1 MAKKN
6 RPKKSKALVVW
17 AIVTVIVLLA
27 DCVGN
32 YLVVG
37 LPGSMN
43 SLLDKPMAAIGEAID
58 FKLSAGELGGLM
70 DTLFGSQR
78 PIYSDEV
85 TSVYPTQKATNKA
98 EAFANAQEVN
108 LKLAEEGFVLL
119 KNENAALPMN
129 KGARISVFSK
139 NSVNLSYG
147 GSGSGGFDTSN
158 NKNLYESLN
167 DAGFITN
174 PTLKRFYES
183 SQSGPV
189 RTANSSDL
197 DNGDNQK
204 IATAETPQ
212 SKYTDAVKN
221 SYADYSDAALVVIT
235 RIGGEGFDLPR
246 YQGDSEGAVSPD
258 SHYLELD
265 QNEIDLLTA
274 VTDGTFKRVVVVF
287 NTPSSFEA
295 TFLKDSAYAAI
306 ADKIDAAVWIGFTG
320 SNGITA
326 LGEILN
332 GDVNPSGR
340 LVDTWA
346 ADFTKNPSFVN
357 FGTGCLPDTTD
368 KYDGGMYYSVDYEEG
383 IYVGYRYYETRG
395 ETDGEDWYNANVVYP
410 FGYGLSYTTFDWTV
424 GDASASEIELG
435 TTITVPVTVKNT
447 GSVAGKEV
455 VQLYAS
461 APYTLGGI
469 EKAHKVLVGFAKT
482 KLLQPGESETVTV
495 SFDPYSAASYDYR
508 DANSNGFSGYELEA
522 GEYTLYVSRN
532 AHESEK
538 AIALKLAA
546 DVQIATDPT
555 TDSEVVNRYTDSE
568 NFLDS
573 DWQLD
578 AMLSRADWEGTWPT
592 PQTAQQHAGTDRLYE
607 EIRSEEHNNPTDF
620 DSEEYPWFG
629 EEPTLTLRDLLP
641 SAEAEGYEPVVS
653 YDDERW
659 EELMM
664 GCDEEEMIALI
675 NNGAYHTLAME
686 SVGLPATIH
695 GDGPSGFT
703 CFMSKEQVN
712 GTCQYVSEPVM
723 ASTWNINLMNEL
735 GEAIGEEGTI
745 GDKAT
750 GQPYSSIYAPGVNI
764 HRSPFGG
771 RCSEYFSEDPFISGM
786 MGAAEVQGIQS
797 RGVLPT
803 VKHFVA
809 NEQETHRSIG
819 GDLSWL
825 SEQALREIYLKP
837 FEYTVKL
844 GETRGI
850 MTSFNRIGTRWT
862 GGDYRLLTEILRN
875 EWGFNGLVI
884 CDFNTIPQ
892 YMIPRMMFYAGGS
905 LDLATQQSAMWTDCD
920 TSDAGDAIVL
930 MRAVKDVMYALVNSN
945 AMNAEVIGYNPPIW
959 QEYLHWINIGAFTLV
974 GVWLVLAI
982 VRTVRCNKR
991 QKAKIAAA
999 NAAK

>member
-119 KNENAALPMN
+119 KNENAALPLN

-167 DAGFITN
+167 DAGFVIN
-174 PTLKRFYES
+174 PTLKNFYES

-295 TFLKDSAYAAI
+295 TFLKDSAYAAFE
-306 ADKIDAAVWIGFTG
+306 DKIDAAVWIGFTG

-357 FGTGCLPDTTD
+357 FGTGCLPDTTTS
-368 KYDGGMYYSVDYEEG
+368 MM
-383 IYVGYRYYETRG
+383 
-395 ETDGEDWYNANVVYP
+395 AAC
-410 FGYGLSYTTFDWTV
+410 TTPWT
-424 GDASASEIELG
+424 
-435 TTITVPVTVKNT
+435 TK
-447 GSVAGKEV
+447 
-455 VQLYAS
+455 
-461 APYTLGGI
+461 
-469 EKAHKVLVGFAKT
+469 KAFT
-482 KLLQPGESETVTV
+482 S
-495 SFDPYSAASYDYR
+495 
-508 DANSNGFSGYELEA
+508 
-522 GEYTLYVSRN
+522 
-532 AHESEK
+532 
-538 AIALKLAA
+538 AIATMRRAA
-546 DVQIATDPT
+546 KPT
-555 TDSEVVNRYTDSE
+555 ART
-568 NFLDS
+568 
-573 DWQLD
+573 
-578 AMLSRADWEGTWPT
+578 GTMPT
-592 PQTAQQHAGTDRLYE
+592 SS
-607 EIRSEEHNNPTDF
+607 I
-620 DSEEYPWFG
+620 
-629 EEPTLTLRDLLP
+629 P
-641 SAEAEGYEPVVS
+641 SATA
-653 YDDERW
+653 
-659 EELMM
+659 
-664 GCDEEEMIALI
+664 
-675 NNGAYHTLAME
+675 
-686 SVGLPATIH
+686 
-695 GDGPSGFT
+695 
-703 CFMSKEQVN
+703 
-712 GTCQYVSEPVM
+712 
-723 ASTWNINLMNEL
+723 
-735 GEAIGEEGTI
+735 
-745 GDKAT
+745 
-750 GQPYSSIYAPGVNI
+750 
-764 HRSPFGG
+764 
-771 RCSEYFSEDPFISGM
+771 
-786 MGAAEVQGIQS
+786 
-797 RGVLPT
+797 
-803 VKHFVA
+803 
-809 NEQETHRSIG
+809 
-819 GDLSWL
+819 
-825 SEQALREIYLKP
+825 
-837 FEYTVKL
+837 
-844 GETRGI
+844 
-850 MTSFNRIGTRWT
+850 
-862 GGDYRLLTEILRN
+862 
-875 EWGFNGLVI
+875 
-884 CDFNTIPQ
+884 
-892 YMIPRMMFYAGGS
+892 
-905 LDLATQQSAMWTDCD
+905 
-920 TSDAGDAIVL
+920 
-930 MRAVKDVMYALVNSN
+930 
-945 AMNAEVIGYNPPIW
+945 
-959 QEYLHWINIGAFTLV
+959 
-974 GVWLVLAI
+974 
-982 VRTVRCNKR
+982 
-991 QKAKIAAA
+991 
-999 NAAK
+999 

>member
-37 LPGSMN
+37 LPGNMN

-167 DAGFITN
+167 DAGFVTN
-174 PTLKRFYES
+174 PTLKNFYES

-212 SKYTDAVKN
+212 NKYSDAVKN

-295 TFLKDSAYAAI
+295 TFLKDSAYAAFE
-306 ADKIDAAVWIGFTG
+306 DKIDAAVWIGFTG

-424 GDASASEIELG
+424 GDVSAREIELG

-447 GSVAGKEV
+447 GSVAGKDV

-538 AIALKLAA
+538 AIALNLAA
-546 DVQIATDPT
+546 DVQIGTDPT

-578 AMLSRADWEGTWPT
+578 TMLSRADWEGTWPT

-629 EEPTLTLRDLLP
+629 EEPTLTRDLLP

-982 VRTVRCNKR
+982 VHTVRCNKR
-991 QKAKIAAA
+991 QKAKFAAA

>member
-37 LPGSMN
+37 LPGNMN

-85 TSVYPTQKATNKA
+85 TSVYPSQKATNKA

-167 DAGFITN
+167 DAGFVTN

-212 SKYTDAVKN
+212 NKYTDAVKK

-295 TFLKDSAYAAI
+295 TFLKDSAYAAF

-424 GDASASEIELG
+424 GDVSASEIELG

-447 GSVAGKEV
+447 GSVAGKDV

-538 AIALKLAA
+538 AIALNLAA
-546 DVQIATDPT
+546 DVQIGTDPT

-568 NFLDS
+568 DFLDS

-771 RCSEYFSEDPFISGM
+771 RCSEYFSEDSFISGM

-959 QEYLHWINIGAFTLV
+959 QEYLHWINNGAFTLV

-991 QKAKIAAA
+991 QKAKFAAA

>member
-37 LPGSMN
+37 LPGNMN

-167 DAGFITN
+167 DAGFVTN

-212 SKYTDAVKN
+212 NKYTDAVRN

-295 TFLKDSAYAAI
+295 TFLKDSAYAAF

-424 GDASASEIELG
+424 GDVSASEIELG

-447 GSVAGKEV
+447 GSVAGKDV

-538 AIALKLAA
+538 AIALNLAA
-546 DVQIATDPT
+546 DVQIGTDPT

-568 NFLDS
+568 DFLDS

-629 EEPTLTLRDLLP
+629 EKPTLTLRDLLP

-920 TSDAGDAIVL
+920 SSDAGDAIVL